1 MVFAFDAAGDGRGHA
16 EDDQGDEAAD
26 VREDVPAASQKTDYF
41 HTKNQTFTNSSRH
54 PSKLYLTS
62 TITIN

>member
-26 VREDVPAASQKTDYF
+26 VREDVPASSQNNGLLSHNEIKHSQIVEDTLQNY
-41 HTKNQTFTNSSRH
+41 
-54 PSKLYLTS
+54 
-62 TITIN
+62 I